1 MRRVRGESTELEMV
15 QSHIRG
21 SSSNDLLCALVIQ
34 LVGNVQLTQLARRP
48 EDRSYVLRNI
58 ASEQYGG
65 KHVYKLNANS
75 DKDAIYLRRH
85 LADGKDSLEKV
96 WRKRCP
102 RCELIGSC
110 IALDSKM

>member
-1 MRRVRGESTELEMV
+1 M
-15 QSHIRG
+15 
-21 SSSNDLLCALVIQ
+21 Q

-48 EDRSYVLRNI
+48 EDKSYVLRNV

-85 LADGKDSLEKV
+85 LADGKDSLEKI

-102 RCELIGSC
+102 RCELIGSYS
-110 IALDSKM
+110 AHNRRMSRLSDSCDLSFM